1 MGCHHSA
8 WTLSALTTTP
18 VVATRDHPL
27 ADVHTVVLADPNFA
41 AQAYYALPHL
51 FNVIMAHHMTGVNMS
66 NIMDNLDGL
75 VRVACTVPGL
85 QQTGMLHQVLSLA
98 RGIPPFRAMLR
109 IWTTA
114 QCALALRLDHLVHVA
129 VPPGQENAVNHR
141 FRRGVAGL
149 AIQSLRAYCLQ
160 RVYSSPREV
169 HEAHGYDLALSDLC
183 RAITLTEEGLVDE
196 AQTLARLHDHCRNS
210 WPRCHLP
217 NAIVVAS
224 VVALGRD
231 GDLDVAWISFLH
243 IYDTVTSLMLT
254 HLTDLARAFDVDF
267 AVNTEWGGCW
277 DISIH
282 LGLPGTPDTQQE
294 PDDPMDVRHFLV
306 REASEQSAVSDDSP
320 RSRPSGTVVSD
331 DTPRSRPSRTT
342 EYEFESVPDSG

>member
-85 QQTGMLHQVLSLA
+85 QQTGILHQVLSLA
-98 RGIPPFRAMLR
+98 RGVPPFRAMLR

-129 VPPGQENAVNHR
+129 VPLGKKMLSTTAFVAVWLGWRYNPCVHI
-141 FRRGVAGL
+141 A
-149 AIQSLRAYCLQ
+149 
-160 RVYSSPREV
+160 SSGCTPHHV
-169 HEAHGYDLALSDLC
+169 
-183 RAITLTEEGLVDE
+183 
-196 AQTLARLHDHCRNS
+196 
-210 WPRCHLP
+210 RC
-217 NAIVVAS
+217 
-224 VVALGRD
+224 
-231 GDLDVAWISFLH
+231 
-243 IYDTVTSLMLT
+243 M
-254 HLTDLARAFDVDF
+254 
-267 AVNTEWGGCW
+267 
-277 DISIH
+277 
-282 LGLPGTPDTQQE
+282 
-294 PDDPMDVRHFLV
+294 RH
-306 REASEQSAVSDDSP
+306 AATNW
-320 RSRPSGTVVSD
+320 RSRTSAAQ
-331 DTPRSRPSRTT
+331 SR
-342 EYEFESVPDSG
+342 